1 MNWDMN
7 WEVQKIYKPTKFSGM
22 QKHLEAQKKFTSE
35 KRKRAALKFRSHL
48 FIRMLHPLH
57 IKSTMKQ

>member
-22 QKHLEAQKKFTSE
+22 QKTFGGTKKIY
-35 KRKRAALKFRSHL
+35 K
-48 FIRMLHPLH
+48 
-57 IKSTMKQ
+57 